1 MKDNPIRQLTLLHDF
16 RAVYPHHQLEFEDWS
31 WRYISTGHRNRTLL
45 LLPGAIVG
53 AEMWLHLIMSL
64 QDRYRILALDNPP
77 KAMTIAEMNA
87 ALVKLLDNENI
98 ERMTLLGYSA
108 GGGLAQAFMQSHS
121 ERVEDLILSHCTPLG
136 SDVAHR
142 LDRMAGIMRLLPLP
156 FIRALFK
163 KRSSRYPS
171 NSEWADF
178 TRAFFAERIATLKK
192 EDLLQFV
199 QSGVEAARAFQFDP
213 QALQNWTGRILLMSS
228 KDDATT
234 FPRLDELQAR
244 YPSART
250 HIFEQGGHHTVLLF
264 PEVYNPIVAN
274 FLEALP

>member
-1 MKDNPIRQLTLLHDF
+1 MTNHLEEQASFLRDF
-16 RAVYPHHQLEFEDWS
+16 RATYPYQHLDFGDWS
-31 WRYISTGHRNRTLL
+31 WCYIAAGRGHKTLL
-45 LLPGAIVG
+45 LLPGAFVG
-53 AEMWLHLIMSL
+53 AEMWLHLITSL

-77 KAMTIAEMNA
+77 KAMTLAEMNA

-98 ERMTLLGYSA
+98 QRIALLGYSA

-121 ERVEDLILSHCTPLG
+121 ELVEDLILSHCTPL
-136 SDVAHR
+136 SADTAHR
-142 LDRMAGIMRLLPLP
+142 LDRMAGLLNLLPLP

-178 TRAFFAERIATLKK
+178 TRAFFTERIATLKK
-192 EDLLQFV
+192 EDLLLFV
-199 QSGVEAARAFQFDP
+199 QSGVEAARSFQFDP

-234 FPRLDELQAR
+234 FPRLNDMQAR
-244 YPSART
+244 YPSAQT
-250 HIFEQGGHHTVLLF
+250 HVFEQGGHHTVLLF
-264 PEVYNPIVAN
+264 PKIYNAMIAEM
-274 FLEALP
+274 LE